1 MAFTCSGNSYSI
13 TSDIDDYATEV
24 QDELKKYNIRVDT
37 DLRNEKISYKIR
49 ENSLKKIP
57 YMLILGKKEKEER
70 TITLRAFGSENQEK
84 IKFEKLNDFFE
95 KKCKMPLH

>member
-1 MAFTCSGNSYSI
+1 MF
-13 TSDIDDYATEV
+13 DYATEV
-24 QDELKKYNIRVDT
+24 QDELKKFNVRVDA

-70 TITLRAFGSENQEK
+70 AITLRAFGSEKQEK